1 VLMTMVMTAKVSQ
14 RTRRPWYRPSLTV
27 QIMIGLVVGGAVGW
41 LRPDW
46 GNAVY
51 FLRDIFINLIK
62 SIIAPLVFS
71 TIVVG
76 IAGAGALRKVGRM
89 GVKALVYFEIVTTAA
104 LFIGLAVVNFTK
116 PGIGVTLAAT
126 NTDVIKTIEQSH
138 PKTLVETIVHAFPS
152 SVIEAM
158 VRGDVLQIVA
168 FSVLFALAVSAVGEK
183 GRPIVR
189 AMESLSQIMFK
200 FTNYVMLFAPIG
212 VGAAMAHTIGTQGP
226 GVLVNLGKLI
236 GSLYLA
242 LVIFILSIFGLVIW
256 IVRIP
261 LRQFIRAVR
270 EPAALAF
277 ATTSSESALPKAMES
292 MERFGVPR
300 HIVGFVMPTGYSFN
314 LDGSTLYLALASVF
328 VAQAAETTMGW
339 HMGFGQQLVMML
351 TLMLTSKGVAAV
363 PRASLVILLG
373 TLNSFLPAGLGP
385 IGVAIIFGVDE
396 LMDMGRTCVN
406 VIGNCLAT
414 VVVAR
419 WEKEFDERRAQV
431 FGTPAEAE
439 LDLKAGDVAFVDA
452 VAQGD

>member
-1 VLMTMVMTAKVSQ
+1 MAMTKTVSQ
-14 RTRRPWYRPSLTV
+14 RMRRPWYRPSLTV
-27 QIMIGLVVGGAVGW
+27 QIMIGLVVGGVIGW

-76 IAGAGALRKVGRM
+76 VAGAGALRKVGRM

-116 PGIGVTLAAT
+116 PGVGVTLAAT
-126 NTDVIKTIEQSH
+126 NTEIIKTIGESH

-183 GRPIVR
+183 GQPIVR

-212 VGAAMAHTIGTQGP
+212 VGAAMAHTIGTQGL
-226 GVLVNLGKLI
+226 GVLVNLAKLI

-242 LVIFILSIFGLVIW
+242 LVIFILSVFGLVIW
-256 IVRIP
+256 VARIP
-261 LRQFIRAVR
+261 VRQFVRAVR

-328 VAQAAETTMGW
+328 VAQAAETNTGW
-339 HMGFGQQLVMML
+339 HMSFGQQIVMML

-363 PRASLVILLG
+363 PRASLVILLA
-373 TLNSFLPAGLGP
+373 TLNSFLPSGLGP

-419 WEKEFDERRAQV
+419 WEKEFDEKRAHV

-439 LDLKAGDVAFVDA
+439 LDLKSDDVAFADA

>member
-1 VLMTMVMTAKVSQ
+1 MAVTTREPQQM
-14 RTRRPWYRPSLTV
+14 RRPWYRPSLTI
-27 QIMIGLVVGGAVGW
+27 QIMIGLVVGGVIGW

-89 GVKALVYFEIVTTAA
+89 GAKALIYFEIVTTAA

-116 PGIGVTLAAT
+116 PGAGVTLAAT
-126 NTDVIKTIEQSH
+126 STDVIKTIEHSH

-158 VRGDVLQIVA
+158 VRGDVLQIVM
-168 FSVLFALAVSAVGEK
+168 FSVLFALAVSAIGEK
-183 GRPIVR
+183 GKPIVR

-236 GSLYLA
+236 LSLYLA
-242 LVIFILSIFGLVIW
+242 LLIFMVVVFGLVVLIAR
-256 IVRIP
+256 VP
-261 LRQFIRAVR
+261 LKQFMRAVR

-328 VAQAAETTMGW
+328 VAQAAETTTGW
-339 HMGFGQQLVMML
+339 HMGFGQQIVMVL

-363 PRASLVILLG
+363 PRASLVILLA
-373 TLNSFLPAGLGP
+373 TVNSFLPAGLGP

-419 WEKEFDERRAQV
+419 WEKEFDESRARV
-431 FGTPAEAE
+431 FGTAAEAE
-439 LDLKAGDVAFVDA
+439 LDLKSGDVAFADA

>member
-1 VLMTMVMTAKVSQ
+1 MTMAMTATVS
-14 RTRRPWYRPSLTV
+14 RKMRRPWYRPSLTT
-27 QIMIGLVVGGAVGW
+27 QIMIGLVVGGVIGW

-89 GVKALVYFEIVTTAA
+89 GIKALIYFEIVTTAA
-104 LFIGLAVVNFTK
+104 LVIGLAVVNFTK
-116 PGIGVTLAAT
+116 PGAGVTLAAT
-126 NTDVIKTIEQSH
+126 STDVLKTIGQTH
-138 PKTLVETIVHAFPS
+138 PKTFVETIVHVFPA

-168 FSVLFALAVSAVGEK
+168 FSVLFALAVTAVGEK
-183 GRPIVR
+183 GKPIIR
-189 AMESLSQIMFK
+189 AMDSLSQIMFK
-200 FTNYVMLFAPIG
+200 FTSYVMLFAPIG
-212 VGAAMAHTIGTQGP
+212 VGAAMAHTVGTQGLR
-226 GVLVNLGKLI
+226 VLFNLGKLI
-236 GSLYLA
+236 GSFYRA
-242 LVIFILSIFGLVIW
+242 LLIFILLIFGLVIW
-256 IVRIP
+256 IARIP
-261 LRQFIRAVR
+261 LRQFVRAVR

-292 MERFGVPR
+292 MERFGVPA

-339 HMGFGQQLVMML
+339 HMDFGQQIVMML

-363 PRASLVILLG
+363 PRASLVILLAA
-373 TLNSFLPAGLGP
+373 LNSFIPGGLGP
-385 IGVAIIFGVDE
+385 IGVAVIFGVDE
-396 LMDMGRTCVN
+396 LMDMGRTAVN

-419 WEKEFDERRAQV
+419 WEKEFDEKRARV
-431 FGTPAEAE
+431 FGTVEEGE
-439 LDLKAGDVAFVDA
+439 LDLKSGDVALADA
-452 VAQGD
+452 ARQG

>member
-1 VLMTMVMTAKVSQ
+1 MNVSPPAQ
-14 RTRRPWYRPSLTV
+14 ARRPWYRPSLTT
-27 QIMIGLVVGGAVGW
+27 QIMIGLVVGALIGW
-41 LRPDW
+41 LQPDW
-46 GNAVY
+46 GNKGY

-62 SIIAPLVFS
+62 SVIAPLVFS

-76 IAGAGALRKVGRM
+76 IAGAGALKKVGRM
-89 GVKALVYFEIVTTAA
+89 GIKALVYFEIVTTAA

-116 PGIGVTLAAT
+116 PGAGVTLAAG
-126 NTDVIKTIEQSH
+126 NIDIVKTIEQSH

-152 SVIEAM
+152 SVIDAM

-183 GRPIVR
+183 GKPIVC
-189 AMESLSQIMFK
+189 AMDSLSQIMFK
-200 FTNYVMLFAPIG
+200 FTNYVMMFAPVG

-236 GSLYLA
+236 LSLYLA
-242 LVIFILSIFGLVIW
+242 LIIFVVLVFGIVAF
-256 IVRIP
+256 IVRLPI
-261 LRQFIRAVR
+261 RQFFRAVR

-277 ATTSSESALPKAMES
+277 ATTSSESALPKAMQA

-314 LDGSTLYLALASVF
+314 LDGSTLYLAMASVF

-339 HMGFGQQLVMML
+339 QMGLGQQITMML

-363 PRASLVILLG
+363 PRASLVILLA
-373 TLNSFLPAGLGP
+373 TLNTFVPAGLGP

-419 WEKEFDERRAQV
+419 WEKEFDENRARV
-431 FGTPAEAE
+431 FGTLQEAE
-439 LDLKAGDVAFVDA
+439 LDLKSGDVAFADA
-452 VAQGD
+452 ARHGD

>member
-1 VLMTMVMTAKVSQ
+1 
-14 RTRRPWYRPSLTV
+14 
-27 QIMIGLVVGGAVGW
+27 MIGLVVGGFIGW

-89 GVKALVYFEIVTTAA
+89 GIKALIYFEILTTAA
-104 LFIGLAVVNFTK
+104 LVIGLAVVNLTK
-116 PGIGVTLAAT
+116 PGAGVALAAT
-126 NTDVIKTIEQSH
+126 NTDVLKTISQSH
-138 PKTLVETIVHAFPS
+138 PKTLVETIVHVFPS

-183 GRPIVR
+183 GKPIVR
-189 AMESLSQIMFK
+189 AMDSLSQVMFK

-212 VGAAMAHTIGTQGP
+212 VGAAMAHTVGTQGL

-242 LVIFILSIFGLVIW
+242 LLIFIFLIFGLVIW
-256 IVRIP
+256 IARIP
-261 LRQFIRAVR
+261 VRQFVRAVR

-292 MERFGVPR
+292 MERFGVPPD
-300 HIVGFVMPTGYSFN
+300 IVGFVMPTGYSFN
-314 LDGSTLYLALASVF
+314 LTGSTLYLAMASVF
-328 VAQAAETTMGW
+328 VAQAAETTIGW
-339 HMGFGQQLVMML
+339 HMSLGQQITMML
-351 TLMLTSKGVAAV
+351 TLMLTSKGVAGV

-373 TLNSFLPAGLGP
+373 ALNSFIPSGMGP
-385 IGVAIIFGVDE
+385 IGVAVIFGVDE

-406 VIGNCLAT
+406 VIGNCLVT
-414 VVVAR
+414 VAVAR
-419 WEKEFDERRAQV
+419 WEGEFDDRRARV

-439 LDLKAGDVAFVDA
+439 LDLKTGEVAFADA
-452 VAQGD
+452 FAQGD

>member
-1 VLMTMVMTAKVSQ
+1 MAVTTRESQ
-14 RTRRPWYRPSLTV
+14 QMRRPWYRPSLTI
-27 QIMIGLVVGGAVGW
+27 QIMIGLVVGGVIGW

-89 GVKALVYFEIVTTAA
+89 GAKALIYFEIVTTAA

-126 NTDVIKTIEQSH
+126 DTNVIKTIEQSH

-158 VRGDVLQIVA
+158 VRGDVLQIVM
-168 FSVLFALAVSAVGEK
+168 FSVLFALAVSAIGEK
-183 GRPIVR
+183 GKPIVR
-189 AMESLSQIMFK
+189 AMESLSQVMFK

-236 GSLYLA
+236 LSLYLA
-242 LVIFILSIFGLVIW
+242 LLIFMVIVFGLVVLIAR
-256 IVRIP
+256 VP
-261 LRQFIRAVR
+261 LRQFMRAVR

-328 VAQAAETTMGW
+328 VAQAAETTTGW
-339 HMGFGQQLVMML
+339 HMGFGQQIVMVL

-363 PRASLVILLG
+363 PRASLVILLA
-373 TLNSFLPAGLGP
+373 TVNSFLPAGLGP

-419 WEKEFDERRAQV
+419 WEKEFDESRARV
-431 FGTPAEAE
+431 FGTAAEAE
-439 LDLKAGDVAFVDA
+439 LDLKSGDVAFADA

>member
-1 VLMTMVMTAKVSQ
+1 MIAKAVQ
-14 RTRRPWYRPSLTV
+14 PIRRPWYRPSLTT
-27 QIMIGLVVGGAVGW
+27 QIMIGLVAGGANGW

-116 PGIGVTLAAT
+116 PGAGVTLAAT
-126 NTDVIKTIEQSH
+126 STDVIKTIEQSH

-158 VRGDVLQIVA
+158 VRGDVLQIVV
-168 FSVLFALAVSAVGEK
+168 FSVLFALAVSAIGEK
-183 GRPIVR
+183 GKPIV
-189 AMESLSQIMFK
+189 
-200 FTNYVMLFAPIG
+200 

-256 IVRIP
+256 IARIP
-261 LRQFIRAVR
+261 VRQFVRAVR

-292 MERFGVPR
+292 MERFGVPP

-314 LDGSTLYLALASVF
+314 LTGSTLYLAMASVF
-328 VAQAAETTMGW
+328 VAQAAETTM
-339 HMGFGQQLVMML
+339 
-351 TLMLTSKGVAAV
+351 
-363 PRASLVILLG
+363 
-373 TLNSFLPAGLGP
+373 
-385 IGVAIIFGVDE
+385 
-396 LMDMGRTCVN
+396 
-406 VIGNCLAT
+406 
-414 VVVAR
+414 
-419 WEKEFDERRAQV
+419 
-431 FGTPAEAE
+431 
-439 LDLKAGDVAFVDA
+439 
-452 VAQGD
+452 

>member
-1 VLMTMVMTAKVSQ
+1 MTVTTSPKL
-14 RTRRPWYRPSLTV
+14 RRPWYRPSLTL
-27 QIMIGLVVGGAVGW
+27 QIMIGLVVGGLIGW

-46 GNAVY
+46 GNAIY

-89 GVKALVYFEIVTTAA
+89 GIKALIYFESVTTAA
-104 LFIGLAVVNFTK
+104 LVIGLAVVNFIK
-116 PGIGVTLAAT
+116 PGAGVTLTAT
-126 NTDVIKTIEQSH
+126 NTDVLKAVGQSH
-138 PKTLVETIVHAFPS
+138 PKTWVETIVHVFPS
-152 SVIEAM
+152 SVVEAM
-158 VRGDVLQIVA
+158 ARGDVLQILA

-183 GRPIVR
+183 GKPIIR
-189 AMESLSQIMFK
+189 AMDSLSQIMFK

-212 VGAAMAHTIGTQGP
+212 VGAAMAHTVGTQGL
-226 GVLVNLGKLI
+226 GVLLNLGKLI

-242 LVIFILSIFGLVIW
+242 LAIFILSVFGLVIW
-256 IVRIP
+256 IARIP
-261 LRQFIRAVR
+261 LRQFVRAVR

-292 MERFGVPR
+292 MERFGVPPY
-300 HIVGFVMPTGYSFN
+300 IVGFVMPTGYSFN
-314 LDGSTLYLALASVF
+314 LTGSTLYLAMASVF

-339 HMGFGQQLVMML
+339 HMSLGQQITMML
-351 TLMLTSKGVAAV
+351 TLMLTSKGVAGV
-363 PRASLVILLG
+363 PRSSLVILLG
-373 TLNSFLPAGLGP
+373 ALNSFVPSGLGP
-385 IGVAIIFGVDE
+385 IGVAVIFGVDE

-414 VVVAR
+414 AVVGR
-419 WEKEFDERRAQV
+419 WEGKFDDGRARV
-431 FGTPAEAE
+431 FGTQAEAE
-439 LDLKAGDVAFVDA
+439 LDLKTGEVAFADA

>member
-1 VLMTMVMTAKVSQ
+1 M
-14 RTRRPWYRPSLTV
+14 RRPWYRPSLTI
-27 QIMIGLVVGGAVGW
+27 QIMIGLVVGGVIGW

-89 GVKALVYFEIVTTAA
+89 GAKALIYFEIVTTAA

-116 PGIGVTLAAT
+116 PGAGVTLAAT
-126 NTDVIKTIEQSH
+126 STDVIKTIEHSH

-158 VRGDVLQIVA
+158 VRGDVLQIVM
-168 FSVLFALAVSAVGEK
+168 FSVLFALAVSAIGEK
-183 GRPIVR
+183 GKPIVR

-226 GVLVNLGKLI
+226 GVLINLGKLI
-236 GSLYLA
+236 LSLYLA
-242 LVIFILSIFGLVIW
+242 LLIFMVVVFGLVVLIAR
-256 IVRIP
+256 VP

-328 VAQAAETTMGW
+328 VAQAAETTTGW
-339 HMGFGQQLVMML
+339 HMGFGQQIVMVL

-363 PRASLVILLG
+363 PRASLVILLA
-373 TLNSFLPAGLGP
+373 TVNSFLPAGLGP

-419 WEKEFDERRAQV
+419 WEKEFDEGRARV
-431 FGTPAEAE
+431 FGTAAEAE
-439 LDLKAGDVAFVDA
+439 IDLKSGDVAFADA

>member
-1 VLMTMVMTAKVSQ
+1 MCSSDL
-14 RTRRPWYRPSLTV
+14 
-27 QIMIGLVVGGAVGW
+27 
-41 LRPDW
+41 PDW
-46 GNAVY
+46 GNEVY

-76 IAGAGALRKVGRM
+76 IAGAGAMRKVGRM

-104 LFIGLAVVNFTK
+104 LFIGLVVVNFTK
-116 PGIGVTLAAT
+116 PGVGVALAPAS
-126 NTDVIKTIEQSH
+126 TDVVKTIAQNH
-138 PKTLVETIVHAFPS
+138 PKTLIETLVHVFPS
-152 SVIEAM
+152 SVIESMA
-158 VRGDVLQIVA
+158 RGDVLQIVVFA
-168 FSVLFALAVSAVGEK
+168 VLFAMAVSAIGEK
-183 GRPIVR
+183 GKPIIR
-189 AMESLSQIMFK
+189 AMESLAQVMFK
-200 FTNYVMLFAPIG
+200 FTNYVMMFAPIG
-212 VGAAMAHTIGTQGP
+212 VGAAMAHTIGTQGL
-226 GVLVNLGKLI
+226 GVLMNLGKLI

-242 LVIFILSIFGLVIW
+242 LVIFILSTFGLVIW
-256 IVRIP
+256 IARVP
-261 LRQFIRAVR
+261 LRQFVRAVR

-292 MERFGVPR
+292 MERLGVPK

-314 LDGSTLYLALASVF
+314 MDGATLYLAMASVF
-328 VAQAAETTMGW
+328 VAQAAETTIGW
-339 HMGFGQQLVMML
+339 HMSLGQQITMML
-351 TLMLTSKGVAAV
+351 TLMLTSKGVAGV
-363 PRASLVILLG
+363 PRASLVILLA
-373 TLNSFLPAGLGP
+373 TLNSFVPSGLGP

-419 WEKEFDERRAQV
+419 WEREFDDARARV

-439 LDLKAGDVAFVDA
+439 LDLKAGDVAFADA

>member
-1 VLMTMVMTAKVSQ
+1 M
-14 RTRRPWYRPSLTV
+14 
-27 QIMIGLVVGGAVGW
+27 QIMIGLIVGAVIGW

-62 SIIAPLVFS
+62 SIIAPLIFS

-76 IAGAGALRKVGRM
+76 IAGAGALRKIGRM
-89 GVKALVYFEIVTTAA
+89 GIKALIYFELVTTAA

-116 PGIGVTLAAT
+116 PGAGVTLTAG
-126 NTDVIKTIEQSH
+126 NTDIVKAIGQGH
-138 PKTLVETIVHAFPS
+138 PKTFVETLVHVFPS
-152 SVIEAM
+152 SVIESM
-158 VRGDVLQIVA
+158 VHGDVLQIVA

-183 GRPIVR
+183 GKPIVR

-200 FTNYVMLFAPIG
+200 FTNYVMMFAPIG
-212 VGAAMAHTIGTQGP
+212 VGAAMAHTVATQGL
-226 GVLVNLGKLI
+226 GVLANLSKLI
-236 GSLYLA
+236 LSLYLA
-242 LVIFILSIFGLVIW
+242 LIIFILLVFGLVIF
-256 IVRIP
+256 ITRVP
-261 LRQFIRAVR
+261 LRQFVRAVR
-270 EPAALAF
+270 EPATLAF
-277 ATTSSESALPKAMES
+277 ATTSSESALPKAMQA

-314 LDGSTLYLALASVF
+314 LDGSTLYLAMASVF

-339 HMGFGQQLVMML
+339 HMALGQQITMML

-363 PRASLVILLG
+363 PRASLVILLA
-373 TLNSFLPAGLGP
+373 TLNTFIPAGLGP
-385 IGVAIIFGVDE
+385 IGIAVIFGIDE

-419 WEKEFDERRAQV
+419 WEREFDDNRAQV

-439 LDLKAGDVAFVDA
+439 LDLKSGDVAFADA

>member
-1 VLMTMVMTAKVSQ
+1 
-14 RTRRPWYRPSLTV
+14 
-27 QIMIGLVVGGAVGW
+27 MIGLVAGGAIGW

-46 GNAVY
+46 GNEVY

-76 IAGAGALRKVGRM
+76 IAGAGAMRKVGRM

-104 LFIGLAVVNFTK
+104 LFIGLVVVNFTK
-116 PGIGVTLAAT
+116 PGVGVALAPAS
-126 NTDVIKTIEQSH
+126 TDVVKTIAQNH
-138 PKTLVETIVHAFPS
+138 PKTLIETLVHVFPS
-152 SVIEAM
+152 SVIESMA
-158 VRGDVLQIVA
+158 RGDVLQIVVFA
-168 FSVLFALAVSAVGEK
+168 VLFAMAVSAIGEK
-183 GRPIVR
+183 GKPIIR
-189 AMESLSQIMFK
+189 AMESLAQVMFK
-200 FTNYVMLFAPIG
+200 FTNYVMMFAPIG
-212 VGAAMAHTIGTQGP
+212 VGAAMAHTIGTQGL
-226 GVLVNLGKLI
+226 GVLMNLGKLI

-242 LVIFILSIFGLVIW
+242 LVIFILSTFGLVIW
-256 IVRIP
+256 IARVP
-261 LRQFIRAVR
+261 LRQFVRAVR

-292 MERFGVPR
+292 MERLGVPK

-314 LDGSTLYLALASVF
+314 MDGATLYLAMASVF
-328 VAQAAETTMGW
+328 VAQAAETTIGW
-339 HMGFGQQLVMML
+339 HMSLGQQITMML
-351 TLMLTSKGVAAV
+351 TLMLTSKGVAGV
-363 PRASLVILLG
+363 PRASLVILLA
-373 TLNSFLPAGLGP
+373 TLNSFVPSGLGP

-439 LDLKAGDVAFVDA
+439 LDLKAGDVAFADA

>member
-1 VLMTMVMTAKVSQ
+1 MLFQMMRAH
-14 RTRRPWYRPSLTV
+14 RPWYRPSLTA
-27 QIMIGLVVGGAVGW
+27 QIMIGLVIGALIGW
-41 LRPDW
+41 LQPDW
-46 GNAVY
+46 GNKVY

-71 TIVVG
+71 TVVVG

-89 GVKALVYFEIVTTAA
+89 GVKALVYFELVTTAA

-116 PGIGVTLAAT
+116 PGAGVTLAAG
-126 NTDVIKTIEQSH
+126 NIDIVKTIEQSH

-152 SVIEAM
+152 SVIDAM

-183 GRPIVR
+183 GKPIVR
-189 AMESLSQIMFK
+189 AMDSLSQIMFK
-200 FTNYVMLFAPIG
+200 FTNYVMMFAPVG

-256 IVRIP
+256 IARIP
-261 LRQFIRAVR
+261 LRQFIKAVR

-328 VAQAAETTMGW
+328 VAQAAETTTGW
-339 HMGFGQQLVMML
+339 HMGFGQQVVMML

-363 PRASLVILLG
+363 PRASLVILLA

-385 IGVAIIFGVDE
+385 IGIAIIFGVDE
-396 LMDMGRTCVN
+396 FMDMGRTCVN

-414 VVVAR
+414 IVVAR
-419 WEKEFDERRAQV
+419 WEDEFDDARA
-431 FGTPAEAE
+431 
-439 LDLKAGDVAFVDA
+439 
-452 VAQGD
+452 

>member
-1 VLMTMVMTAKVSQ
+1 M
-14 RTRRPWYRPSLTV
+14 RRPWYRPSLTT
-27 QIMIGLVVGGAVGW
+27 QIMIGLVVGGVIGW
-41 LRPDW
+41 LLPDW

-89 GVKALVYFEIVTTAA
+89 GIKALVYFEIVTTAA

-116 PGIGVTLAAT
+116 PGSGVTLAAT
-126 NTDVIKTIEQSH
+126 NIDAIKTIEQSH
-138 PKTLVETIVHAFPS
+138 PKTFVETIVHVFPS
-152 SVIEAM
+152 SVIDAM
-158 VRGDVLQIVA
+158 VRGDVLQIVV
-168 FSVLFALAVSAVGEK
+168 FSVLFALAVSAIGEK
-183 GRPIVR
+183 GKPIIR
-189 AMESLSQIMFK
+189 AMESLAQIMFK
-200 FTNYVMLFAPIG
+200 FTNYVMMFAPIG

-226 GVLVNLGKLI
+226 GVLMNLGKLI

-242 LVIFILSIFGLVIW
+242 LVIFILLIFGLVIW
-256 IVRIP
+256 IARIP
-261 LRQFIRAVR
+261 LRQFVRAVR

-277 ATTSSESALPKAMES
+277 ATTSSESALPKAMEC
-292 MERFGVPR
+292 MERLGVPQ

-314 LDGSTLYLALASVF
+314 LTGSTLYLAMASVF
-328 VAQAAETTMGW
+328 VAQAAETTIGW
-339 HMGFGQQLVMML
+339 HMSLGQQITMML
-351 TLMLTSKGVAAV
+351 TLMLTSKGVAGV
-363 PRASLVILLG
+363 PRSSLVILLAA
-373 TLNSFLPAGLGP
+373 LNSFVPSGLGP

-419 WEKEFDERRAQV
+419 WEKEFDENRARV

-439 LDLKAGDVAFVDA
+439 LDLKAGHIAFADA